1 MSFDRRQVLGSLIL
15 AGMLFLLV
23 ALPAQACP
31 QETVDYGKFTL
42 RQLSGRLLSYEG
54 EELLPSDNVDF
65 VVRKPGEEDSAQQ
78 VTVSPNGVFT
88 LGLAPG
94 TYEFTIKV
102 EGFLFTMVGIIE
114 IDPDASVEESL
125 TLRPPWC

>member
-1 MSFDRRQVLGSLIL
+1 MSFDRQVLCRLAR

-31 QETVDYGKFTL
+31 EETVDHGKFKL
-42 RQLSGRLLSYEG
+42 RQLSGRLLPHEG
-54 EELLPSDNVDF
+54 EELLPSDNVHF

-78 VTVSPNGVFT
+78 VTVSSNGEFT

-94 TYEFTIKV
+94 TYEFTIRA
-102 EGFLFTMVGIIE
+102 EGYLFTLIGVIE
-114 IDPDASVEESL
+114 INPDASASESL
-125 TLRPPWC
+125 TIRPPWC